1 MCDPA
6 ATYPQD
12 QTASSSLDHHP
23 PTPGFQQV
31 QTLSLGRSLELKLA
45 QQDPA
50 HTAPWTAPPRPGG
63 GGRPGTLTQAGEL
76 GGERRWGCCAPHSRA
91 HHGWRPRAQVYEVV
105 LCHFA

>member
-1 MCDPA
+1 MCDTA

-50 HTAPWTAPPRPGG
+50 HTAPWTAPPE
-63 GGRPGTLTQAGEL
+63 A
-76 GGERRWGCCAPHSRA
+76 RRWGEARDTHPSR
-91 HHGWRPRAQVYEVV
+91 RAGRREKMGV
-105 LCHFA
+105 LCSPQSGSPRLETPGPGL